1 MRKIIEQCPS
11 CSGKLY
17 VTKLHCTQCDTEI
30 SGSYQPCTFCG
41 LPSDDLRFLEIFVM
55 CRGNVKEMER
65 ESGMSYWAI
74 RNQLG
79 EILGRLGY
87 EVDPEEEEKIQT
99 KKHGILKA
107 LEHGEI
113 TVAEAEDM
121 LTELRISGPKS

>member
-1 MRKIIEQCPS
+1 MRKILEKCPS
-11 CSGKLY
+11 CDGKLY
-17 VTKLHCTQCDTEI
+17 VTKLACTQCDTEI
-30 SGSYQPCTFCG
+30 TGSYQPCTFCG
-41 LPSDDLRFLEIFVM
+41 LPADDLRFLEIFVM

-79 EILGRLGY
+79 EILQQLGY

-99 KKHGILKA
+99 QKHGILKA

-113 TVAEAEDM
+113 TVTEAEDM
-121 LTELRISGPKS
+121 LTDLRTSGSKS